1 MARLSLCSLGMVA
14 LLFGFPLAKAQ
25 EAPVRIRGTIER
37 LDPAFDKL
45 IAKGARLEV
54 LTDGYAWVEGP
65 VWSRKGRYLLFS
77 DIPNNSVFK
86 WQEGKGASLFSSGR
100 ARRST

>member
-1 MARLSLCSLGMVA
+1 MKWLSCLPLLA
-14 LLFGFPLAKAQ
+14 LAWLPLAGTAEEKKA
-25 EAPVRIRGTIER
+25 PRTLGTIER

-45 IAKGARLEV
+45 IAKDASLEV

-65 VWSRKGRYLLFS
+65 VWVKDGGYLLFS

-86 WQEGKGASLFSSGR
+86 WQEGKGASLFLKPS
-100 ARRST
+100 